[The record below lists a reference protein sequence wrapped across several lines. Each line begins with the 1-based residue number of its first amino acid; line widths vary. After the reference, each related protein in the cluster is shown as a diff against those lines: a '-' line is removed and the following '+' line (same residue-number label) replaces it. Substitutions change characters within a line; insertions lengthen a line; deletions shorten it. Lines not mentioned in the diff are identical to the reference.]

1 MVKRSKGLRSKSRHI
16 LRRKPR
22 DRGFSSLT
30 RSLQQFDDGE
40 KVNIVIDPSV
50 HRGMPH
56 VRFQGYTGTVL
67 GRQGNSYRVQIRVG
81 KKIKKLVVRPEHI
94 RRG

>member
-16 LRRKPR
+16 LRKKPR
-22 DRGFSSLT
+22 QRGVTSIT
-30 RSLQQFDDGE
+30 RSLQQFDEGE
-40 KVNIVIDPSV
+40 KVNIVLDPSV

-56 VRFQGYTGTVL
+56 IRFHGHTGTVL
-67 GRQGNSYRVQIRVG
+67 GRQGNSYRIQLRLG
-81 KKIKKLVVRPEHI
+81 KKVKTIIVRPEHI

>member
-67 GRQGNSYRVQIRVG
+67 GKQGNSYRLQIRVG
-81 KKIKKLVVRPEHI
+81 KKIKTLVVRPEHI

>member
-22 DRGFSSLT
+22 DRGFSPIT

>member
-16 LRRKPR
+16 LRKKPR
-22 DRGFSSLT
+22 QRGVTSIT
-30 RSLQQFDDGE
+30 RSLQQFDEGE
-40 KVNIVIDPSV
+40 KVNIVIDSSV

-56 VRFQGYTGTVL
+56 IRFHGHTGTVL
-67 GRQGNSYRVQIRVG
+67 GRQGNSYRIQLRLG
-81 KKIKKLVVRPEHI
+81 KKVKTIIVRPEHI